1 MLSHRYQ
8 PGAGNLCRSSDSPG
22 LLASSA
28 WFHAPSQS
36 SGLTRRARVGSGPR
50 PTARSPFA
58 RPWAAQRS
66 AGPRGRPS
74 GAGSAV
80 RRPSRTSVRPSPASG
95 LWTPF
100 QVQAPRV
107 LEHDMVTE
115 RRDGQNRSRS
125 GPVPASSPRPPRVPL
140 LRAKWRRIGCP
151 GPPAP
156 NRIRA
161 RGPAARPQRAGG
173 GAVSPAGPRSQRRR
187 DSMRDCLSPDAG
199 LLVTCVW
206 ARDWS
211 SADQLQVCLVAQ
223 LCFLPLSERLS
234 FPAVL
239 DSQARQGLAC
249 LRRTSGRIRTA
260 WEVKCISAG
269 IRGVRCASPGQ
280 SQRRRPTS

>member
-1 MLSHRYQ
+1 MQL
-8 PGAGNLCRSSDSPG
+8 
-22 LLASSA
+22 
-28 WFHAPSQS
+28 
-36 SGLTRRARVGSGPR
+36 
-50 PTARSPFA
+50 
-58 RPWAAQRS
+58 
-66 AGPRGRPS
+66 
-74 GAGSAV
+74 
-80 RRPSRTSVRPSPASG
+80 SRTKFQKSFILSTKKWIKCFPGKNSVNSRGKSG
-95 LWTPF
+95 DIT
-100 QVQAPRV
+100 
-107 LEHDMVTE
+107 
-115 RRDGQNRSRS
+115 
-125 GPVPASSPRPPRVPL
+125 PVPASSPRPPRVPL
-140 LRAKWRRIGCP
+140 LRAKGRRIGCP

-280 SQRRRPTS
+280 SPEKEAHKLTAPTDPVPHIQPAKQSSQAPRHNISMDFILLWMIDSAWMIEFDGR